1 MYRTIFFMLIAVGLS
16 ACSTLPENLHSENTN
31 LITSY
36 QQWQQSG
43 FAAES
48 EVRIGGVI
56 ASVTNLSDRT
66 RIEIVNLP
74 VDTNGK
80 PDLSV
85 LPEKRFSAYVE
96 GYLEPVALAKG
107 RLITVLGASHGQEQ
121 IKVGDFSMTIPVIQA
136 AAFHLWRIEE
146 RVVFDQD
153 SPLMFPCWGI
163 NCRNIRQYPSSGKV
177 IQEVK

>member
-36 QQWQQSG
+36 QEWQQSG
-43 FAAES
+43 FDSE

-74 VDTNGK
+74 VDSNGK
-80 PDLSV
+80 PNLSV
-85 LPEKRFSAYVE
+85 TPEKRFSAYVE

-107 RLITVLGASHGQEQ
+107 RLITVLGTSHGQEQ
-121 IKVGDFSMTIPVIQA
+121 TKVGDYSMTIPIIQA
-136 AAFHLWRIEE
+136 LAFHLWRIEE
-146 RVVFDQD
+146 RVIFDQD
-153 SPLMFPCWGI
+153 SPFMFPCWGI
-163 NCRNIRQYPSSGKV
+163 NCRSIRQSPSSGKV